1 MKGAAHR
8 FSVALALLSGI
19 VPARGAND
27 TVPQLRACSL
37 METADRLECLDKPSR
52 ATTPSLR
59 LALAGDGWVV
69 SATTSPVDYSPIA
82 TAITSSL
89 KDVDGSSMQLSI
101 RCRGGRTEVAVTG
114 PAITGRGDNYFISY
128 RLNGGQSVQLTG
140 AASAFGDGVA
150 FKGDVVAL
158 LQSLPGDGKL
168 AVRLVPL
175 TGPELN
181 GIFAL
186 DGLDMLRARISATCQ
201 WPHAIA
207 RPNDR

>member
-1 MKGAAHR
+1 
-8 FSVALALLSGI
+8 V
-19 VPARGAND
+19 
-27 TVPQLRACSL
+27 
-37 METADRLECLDKPSR
+37 
-52 ATTPSLR
+52 
-59 LALAGDGWVV
+59 
-69 SATTSPVDYSPIA
+69 
-82 TAITSSL
+82 
-89 KDVDGSSMQLSI
+89 
-101 RCRGGRTEVAVTG
+101 
-114 PAITGRGDNYFISY
+114 
-128 RLNGGQSVQLTG
+128 NGGQSVQLTG
-140 AASAFGDGVA
+140 VVSAFGDGVA

-168 AVRLVPL
+168 AVRLVPP